1 MKLSGIKAGGRG
13 TAGNH
18 GIPVRFRCGPRAALG
33 DLRPRGAGCAR
44 DTCGTSGGRAFGDIA
59 PGGVR
64 HSDTWHSGT
73 WHSGTYGAGS
83 DPRISRLPKIAVC
96 RESEGDRC
104 FRARAEAD
112 HASAVEVRGIAF
124 TMPETCEP
132 PRPAAPGR
140 AVRAESNS

>member
-1 MKLSGIKAGGRG
+1 MRTPGLPSVPPGV
-13 TAGNH
+13 
-18 GIPVRFRCGPRAALG
+18 P
-33 DLRPRGAGCAR
+33 GAR
-44 DTCGTSGGRAFGDIA
+44 GTSGGRASGDIA

-64 HSDTWHSGT
+64 RSDTWHSR
-73 WHSGTYGAGS
+73 TYGAGS

-112 HASAVEVRGIAF
+112 HASAIEVRGIAF
-124 TMPETCEP
+124 AMPQTCEP
-132 PRPAAPGR
+132 PHPAAPGR